1 MITKI
6 SAPTFR
12 NYEVYVWGQG
22 YAKGYNDAIKEM
34 AIKDHHIIGYNEFAD
49 VFISANGTKY
59 RYVDGQ
65 MIEQR

>member
-6 SAPTFR
+6 SVPTFR
-12 NYEVYVWGQG
+12 NYEDYVWGQG
-22 YAKGYNDAIKEM
+22 YSKGYNDAIRDR
-34 AIKDHHIIGYNEFAD
+34 AIEDHHIVSYNEFAD
-49 VFISANGTKY
+49 VFISDKGKKY